1 MVWLN
6 VALTGFKIAS
16 KAIKPIK
23 KALKAKKKTKVKPK
37 TEIKSGKFKQS
48 QFSTTDKDYGH
59 DVIKNIYYKSK
70 KSVKSLE
77 KRMDNIKGQSHLGTH
92 VISKKK
98 FLSALK
104 KKIKD

>member
-6 VALTGFKIAS
+6 VALTGFKMGV
-16 KAIKPIK
+16 
-23 KALKAKKKTKVKPK
+23 KALKAWKKKPKVKPK
-37 TEIKSGKFKQS
+37 VDTKIKKGKFKQS

-59 DVIKNIYYKSK
+59 DVIKNIYYKSN

-104 KKIKD
+104 NKVKN